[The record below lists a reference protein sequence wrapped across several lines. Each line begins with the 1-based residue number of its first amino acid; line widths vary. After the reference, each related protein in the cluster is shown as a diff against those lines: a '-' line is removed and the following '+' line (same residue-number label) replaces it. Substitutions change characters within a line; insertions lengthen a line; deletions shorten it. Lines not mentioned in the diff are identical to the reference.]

1 MVLHVAEK
9 SLYGT
14 RMRSDHHLA
23 HTVPLRRQHMK
34 ARPVALTLAT
44 FFVALTWC
52 FGQDA
57 MMGTWKLNE
66 AKSKIGAGSPKNNTV
81 VIEAAGENVKVTMD
95 GVDLTGKPTHNE
107 WTGKFDGKEY
117 PVTGDANSDTRSYKK
132 VDDRTF
138 EVSAKKGSKVTVS
151 GRVVV
156 SADGKTRTAHAKG
169 TSPSGEK
176 FETTAVYDKQ

>member
-1 MVLHVAEK
+1 
-9 SLYGT
+9 
-14 RMRSDHHLA
+14 
-23 HTVPLRRQHMK
+23 MK
-34 ARPVALTLAT
+34 ARPVVLSLAT
-44 FFVALTWC
+44 CFVALTWC

-81 VIEAAGENVKVTMD
+81 VIEAAGENVKVSMD
-95 GVDLTGKPTHNE
+95 GVDPTGKPTHNE

-132 VDDRTF
+132 IDDRTF

-151 GRVVV
+151 SRVVV
-156 SADGKTRTAHAKG
+156 SADGKTRTARVKG

-176 FETTAVYDKQ
+176 FETTAVYNKQ

>member
-1 MVLHVAEK
+1 
-9 SLYGT
+9 
-14 RMRSDHHLA
+14 
-23 HTVPLRRQHMK
+23 MK
-34 ARPVALTLAT
+34 ARPVVLSLAT
-44 FFVALTWC
+44 CFVALTWC

-81 VIEAAGENVKVTMD
+81 VIEAAGENVKVSMD
-95 GVDLTGKPTHNE
+95 GVDPTGKPTHNE
-107 WTGKFDGKEY
+107 WSGKFDGKAY

-138 EVSAKKGSKVTVS
+138 EVSAKKGSRVTVS

-156 SADGKTRTAHAKG
+156 SADGKTRTAHVKG
-169 TSPSGEK
+169 MSPSGEK